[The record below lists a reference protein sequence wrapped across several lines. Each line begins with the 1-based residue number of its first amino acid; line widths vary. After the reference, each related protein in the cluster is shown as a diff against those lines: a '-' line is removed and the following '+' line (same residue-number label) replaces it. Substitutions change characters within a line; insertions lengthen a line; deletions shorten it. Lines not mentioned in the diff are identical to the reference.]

1 MTEFSPRAV
10 DRAIR
15 KVAELRA
22 LCRRLPHVPT
32 PAEIQKLTEF
42 DAFRSG
48 RSAACSLAA
57 VRAGFRA
64 AWAARDYATI
74 VSLAGKLPGEM
85 LRADAAILTY
95 VENASRRLAM

>member
-1 MTEFSPRAV
+1 MTAFSPSAV

-32 PAEIQKLTEF
+32 PAEMRQLGEF
-42 DAFRSG
+42 ESFRAG
-48 RSAACSLAA
+48 RSAVCSLAA

-64 AWAARDYATI
+64 AWASRDYATI
-74 VSLAGKLPGEM
+74 VSLAGRMPADM
-85 LRADAAILTY
+85 LRTDAAILTY
-95 VENASRRLAM
+95 VENAARLLAP